1 MVRIWRCCAK
11 RILSFYRGGVNKTF
25 TKKQCF
31 FFFLRGWFSGG
42 SVACL
47 VFIVYNI
54 TVYEHGEVY
63 LFMRP
68 RHLGKKYRKGTAENV
83 TLESIGMVIE
93 ECIAYIEENAVWLGI
108 VGLAVLILLFLLG
121 ALANA
126 HRSRKQV
133 RLLRAIDRK
142 MANVLEEQ
150 QTAAAARE
158 AIAQGVAALQD
169 EPEKAAAPT
178 YADTVDTF
186 FAETDIESVADAAE
200 TVEEPA
206 VEEAIPEEQPAE
218 EAIPEEAPA
227 EEPAPEM
234 PAENTE
240 EQPAEISLESLR
252 EALLDARDSEPVMAA
267 PEESAA
273 APDGPVARGRSGRLY
288 TREELEHQIR
298 K

>member
-1 MVRIWRCCAK
+1 MR
-11 RILSFYRGGVNKTF
+11 S
-25 TKKQCF
+25 
-31 FFFLRGWFSGG
+31 WFSGG

-63 LFMRP
+63 LFMQP
-68 RHLGKKYRKGTAENV
+68 RHFGKKYRKGTAENV

-169 EPEKAAAPT
+169 EPEETAAPT

-186 FAETDIESVADAAE
+186 FAETDIESIADAAE

-206 VEEAIPEEQPAE
+206 AEAVSEELPAEEAIPEGQPAE
-218 EAIPEEAPA
+218 EAIPEETPA

-252 EALLDARDSEPVMAA
+252 EALLDARDSEPGMAA
-267 PEESAA
+267 SEESAA

>member
-1 MVRIWRCCAK
+1 
-11 RILSFYRGGVNKTF
+11 
-25 TKKQCF
+25 
-31 FFFLRGWFSGG
+31 
-42 SVACL
+42 
-47 VFIVYNI
+47 
-54 TVYEHGEVY
+54 
-63 LFMRP
+63 MRP

-206 VEEAIPEEQPAE
+206 AEAVSEELPAEEAIPEGQPAE
-218 EAIPEEAPA
+218 EAIPEETPA

>member
-1 MVRIWRCCAK
+1 MTPASWE
-11 RILSFYRGGVNKTF
+11 N
-25 TKKQCF
+25 
-31 FFFLRGWFSGG
+31 
-42 SVACL
+42 
-47 VFIVYNI
+47 
-54 TVYEHGEVY
+54 
-63 LFMRP
+63 
-68 RHLGKKYRKGTAENV
+68 YRKGTAENV

-169 EPEKAAAPT
+169 QPEKAEPT

-186 FAETDIESVADAAE
+186 FAETDIESVADVAE

-206 VEEAIPEEQPAE
+206 AEAVSEELPAEEAIPEGQPAE
-218 EAIPEEAPA
+218 EAIPEETPA

>member
-1 MVRIWRCCAK
+1 MTPASR
-11 RILSFYRGGVNKTF
+11 
-25 TKKQCF
+25 
-31 FFFLRGWFSGG
+31 
-42 SVACL
+42 
-47 VFIVYNI
+47 
-54 TVYEHGEVY
+54 E
-63 LFMRP
+63 
-68 RHLGKKYRKGTAENV
+68 KYRKGTAENV

-158 AIAQGVAALQD
+158 AIAQGVASMQSQ
-169 EPEKAAAPT
+169 PEEAAPT
-178 YADTVDTF
+178 YADTVETF
-186 FAETDIESVADAAE
+186 FAETEVESVAAAAE
-200 TVEEPA
+200 PAEEEPA
-206 VEEAIPEEQPAE
+206 AEAIPEEQPAE

-227 EEPAPEM
+227 EEPAPEV

-240 EQPAEISLESLR
+240 EKPAEISLESLR
-252 EALLDARDSEPVMAA
+252 EALLDARDSESVMAA

-273 APDGPVARGRSGRLY
+273 APDGPVARGKSGRLY

>member
-1 MVRIWRCCAK
+1 M
-11 RILSFYRGGVNKTF
+11 
-25 TKKQCF
+25 
-31 FFFLRGWFSGG
+31 
-42 SVACL
+42 
-47 VFIVYNI
+47 
-54 TVYEHGEVY
+54 
-63 LFMRP
+63 
-68 RHLGKKYRKGTAENV
+68 

-218 EAIPEEAPA
+218 EAIPEETPA
-227 EEPAPEM
+227 EEHAPEM
-234 PAENTE
+234 PAEKTE

>member
-1 MVRIWRCCAK
+1 MTPAFRE
-11 RILSFYRGGVNKTF
+11 N
-25 TKKQCF
+25 
-31 FFFLRGWFSGG
+31 
-42 SVACL
+42 
-47 VFIVYNI
+47 
-54 TVYEHGEVY
+54 
-63 LFMRP
+63 
-68 RHLGKKYRKGTAENV
+68 YRKGTAEKV

-108 VGLAVLILLFLLG
+108 VGLAVLVLLFLLG

-169 EPEKAAAPT
+169 QTERAEPT

-186 FAETDIESVADAAE
+186 FAETEIESVTDAADAMEETAAE
-200 TVEEPA
+200 AASEEL
-206 VEEAIPEEQPAE
+206 PAE
-218 EAIPEEAPA
+218 EAIPEGQPA
-227 EEPAPEM
+227 EKAIPEETPAEGPASEM
-234 PAENTE
+234 PADNTE

-252 EALLDARDSEPVMAA
+252 EALQEARNSEPETAVPGMPGDA
-267 PEESAA
+267 PEVPA
-273 APDGPVARGRSGRLY
+273 VRGRSGRLY